1 MSRPETALRARL
13 LGTLTFCWGGAP
25 VTPPSRKAAWL
36 LALVVLRPD
45 GVRRAELAGL
55 LWPPGRLGSVRQAL
69 HVLRALP
76 GADAWLEASDP
87 VRVRASSDVE
97 AFERACDE
105 DRFEAALAAWGGPLF
120 GEDGLAA
127 VPEPLAEWLEVERAR
142 LEQRRRVVVHAHLRS
157 LRARAEHAAALQLAR
172 AELALDPLDESLHQ
186 AAIAAAAAIGR
197 LDDALALFERCRTV
211 LRDELGVEPLPET
224 LELLATIESGAAAR
238 APVAHLVRES
248 DDVPAAP
255 TVLVGRDALV
265 DDLVARVAA
274 GERLLL
280 QGLGGVGKSALAAA
294 VARTVA
300 RSAPCLW
307 LTLGDLAPESAFD
320 AIASALDGGDVPGGA
335 ERAAHASAAMTTAGL
350 RLLVLDDA
358 HNAYTV
364 ARVRDALP
372 SGVAL
377 IVTARVRYP
386 ALVRIDVL
394 PLDRAASLDLLQRT
408 YREAR
413 LAACGRGGRPQA
425 SAALDDTAA
434 DALCE
439 RLGDHPFA
447 LRLAAATMA
456 SEGTDPAALHARI
469 AAAPHALV
477 GPDGAGGLASVVGLL
492 ESSLETL
499 PDDAHEAYL
508 AIGALPASSTTP
520 ELLGLLVRRS
530 TPDADAALVCLTRR
544 GLAWREAEPGVDLVQ
559 YRLHDLAH
567 SHARTVTP
575 LRPRSVVRA
584 AQAYLARCPHDAGAH
599 AAEQANLVG
608 AVRIA
613 ARVRDRE
620 AVVQLMRALSR
631 DGALYT
637 ARGLGA
643 EGEALLREAAAAARS
658 LGDHA
663 SRSHL
668 LGRLG
673 DHRFTARGDPE
684 GALAAYAAAL
694 EAATEAGSNERMA
707 VTSSLVGI
715 TKLRLGQG
723 DATTHLDAALRHA
736 AASRDPLCLSAVQEQ
751 RGYAAAESNDWQ
763 EARRWIEASLATL
776 AAVEGAPAHGT
787 EGERAPE
794 VRKRRFFGLVN
805 LGEVEL
811 RLGDAAAS
819 LASREAALAIAVAH
833 GNEVW
838 EAMALHELGAL
849 HHLAER
855 RDEAEWALARA
866 LALYRVHD
874 VTIEA
879 AEVEAFL
886 AEQGY
891 ARP

>member
-45 GVRRAELAGL
+45 GVRRAELAEV
-55 LWPPGRLGSVRQAL
+55 LWPPDRLGSVRQAL

-76 GADAWLEASDP
+76 GADVWLEAGDP

-142 LEQRRRVVVHAHLRS
+142 LEQRRMVVVHAHLRS

-255 TVLVGRDALV
+255 TVLVGRGSLV
-265 DDLVARVAA
+265 DDIVARVTA

-280 QGLGGVGKSALAAA
+280 HGLGGVGKSALAAA

-300 RSAPCLW
+300 RRGPCLW
-307 LTLGDLAPESAFD
+307 LTLGELAPESAFD
-320 AIASALDGGDVPGGA
+320 AITGALDGADVPGGA
-335 ERAAHASAAMTTAGL
+335 ERDAHASAAMTEAGL

-372 SGVAL
+372 CGAAL
-377 IVTARVRYP
+377 IVTGRVRYP
-386 ALVRIDVL
+386 ALVRIDVP
-394 PLDRAASLDLLQRT
+394 PLDRAASLELLQRT

-413 LAACGRGGRPQA
+413 CDTDGRAGRTQA
-425 SAALDDTAA
+425 SSELDDTGAV
-434 DALCE
+434 ALCE
-439 RLGDHPFA
+439 LLGDHPFA

-456 SEGTDPAALHARI
+456 SEGTAPAALQARI
-469 AAAPHALV
+469 AAAPHTLA
-477 GPDGAGGLASVVGLL
+477 GPDGAGGLASVAGLL
-492 ESSLETL
+492 DSSLATL

-520 ELLGLLVRRS
+520 ELLAHLVRRS
-530 TPDADAALVCLTRR
+530 TPDADEALVGLARR
-544 GLAWREAEPGVDLVQ
+544 GLAWREAEPGVDQVQ

-567 SHARTVTP
+567 SHARAATP

-584 AQAYLARCPHDAGAH
+584 ALAYLAQRPLDAGAH

-608 AVRIA
+608 AARVA
-613 ARVRDRE
+613 ARVHDRE
-620 AVVQLMRALSR
+620 SVVRLMRALTR

-643 EGEALLREAAAAARS
+643 EGEALLREAVAAAEA

-673 DHRFTARGDPE
+673 DHRFSARGDPE
-684 GALAAYAAAL
+684 GALAAYASAL
-694 EAATEAGSNERMA
+694 EAATEAGSDERMA
-707 VTSSLVGI
+707 LTSSLVGI

-723 DATTHLDAALRHA
+723 DATTYLDAALRHA

-751 RGYAAAESNDWQ
+751 RGFAVAETNDWQ
-763 EARRWIEASLATL
+763 EARRWIVASLATL
-776 AAVEGAPAHGT
+776 DGVQAEPAHATG
-787 EGERAPE
+787 GPRAPE

-819 LASREAALAIAVAH
+819 LASREAALTVAVAH
-833 GNEVW
+833 GNELW

-849 HHLAER
+849 HHLAGR
-855 RDEAEWALARA
+855 RDDAERALARA
-866 LALYRVHD
+866 LVLYQVHH

-886 AEQGY
+886 AEHGY
-891 ARP
+891 ARS